1 MNYVVSF
8 SYFSSIGGTQEVIS
22 CSLTDVL
29 VRNNVLHIDYMSID
43 IEDAE
48 IFAFRGIDFSIIDI
62 DVITVELAG
71 RNPDGDEAVRNILR
85 ANNYTF
91 LHKITWPNQEKVL
104 LDELWQKL

>member
-43 IEDAE
+43 RHTILLCGYKVSSGRLPTAHNRYKIAFGALLMQMKKKK
-48 IFAFRGIDFSIIDI
+48 IFTFFR
-62 DVITVELAG
+62 
-71 RNPDGDEAVRNILR
+71 
-85 ANNYTF
+85 
-91 LHKITWPNQEKVL
+91 
-104 LDELWQKL
+104 